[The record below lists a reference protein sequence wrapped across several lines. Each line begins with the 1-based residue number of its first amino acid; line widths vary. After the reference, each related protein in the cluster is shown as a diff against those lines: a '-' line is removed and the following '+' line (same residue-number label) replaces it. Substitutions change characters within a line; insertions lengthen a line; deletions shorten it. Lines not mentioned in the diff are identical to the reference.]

1 MKLTDFG
8 VGAADMTARLVLQ
21 PIYRARTGEMSG
33 YEMLCRTPKEQ
44 AGGVQG
50 YILGLEKSGQ
60 IEAFDSNILRRGL
73 VVAQQIADFLPRSVK
88 SSQSDSNQ
96 TKPIDLHINLSGYSL
111 AQPGFTSILEN
122 LMNALPQHGVRVVA
136 EITETARGTDE
147 ARFRHNVD
155 VLHRAGVGIML
166 DDFPQGH
173 NSQQRLLMYAGFI
186 HGIKLDKSVIDTAV
200 RTDNFKP
207 VRDYVRFAHDRQ
219 ITVVAE
225 GVSSPDLLAK
235 LHNHGVDYGQGFGLG
250 KPQSATDLLLYMNQF
265 RQSGAVAI
273 VPPPPEIGATKRIS
287 LATAMAFVPALK
299 K

>member
-8 VGAADMTARLVLQ
+8 IGAADMTARLVLQ

-44 AGGVQG
+44 VGGVQG
-50 YILGLEKSGQ
+50 YILGLEKSGK
-60 IEAFDSNILRRGL
+60 IETFDGNILRRGL
-73 VVAQQIADFLPRSVK
+73 AVAQQIADFLPR
-88 SSQSDSNQ
+88 QM
-96 TKPIDLHINLSGYSL
+96 KPIDLHINLSGYSL
-111 AQPGFTSILEN
+111 AQPGFTAILEKSV
-122 LMNALPQHGVRVVA
+122 ASLPQHGVRVVA

-147 ARFRHNVD
+147 GRFRHNVD
-155 VLHRAGVGIML
+155 VLHRAGVGIVL

-200 RTDNFKP
+200 RTDDFQQ

-219 ITVVAE
+219 MTVVAE
-225 GVSSPDLLAK
+225 GVSSPTLLNK
-235 LHNHGVDYGQGFGLG
+235 LHHHGVDYGQGFGLG
-250 KPQSATDLLLYMNQF
+250 KPHLATDLLLYMNRF
-265 RQSGAVAI
+265 RKSGALAVT
-273 VPPPPEIGATKRIS
+273 PPPPEIGATKRIA
-287 LATAMAFVPALK
+287 LATAMAFVPTLK